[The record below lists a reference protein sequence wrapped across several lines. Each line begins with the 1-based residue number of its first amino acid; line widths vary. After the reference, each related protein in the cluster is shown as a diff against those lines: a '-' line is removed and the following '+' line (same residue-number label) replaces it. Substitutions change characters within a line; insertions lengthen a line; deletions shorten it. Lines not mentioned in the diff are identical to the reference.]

1 MAEKH
6 IRRWLVLIIGL
17 YLLLGA
23 AYSLVVPLGEAPDE
37 IDHIL
42 YVRHLVEARSFPVMQ
57 PNAADNV
64 TMEAN
69 QPPLYYLVEA
79 ALTGFFPMTET
90 ANFPLNAC
98 YTFTPGEGRAN
109 FYLHQEAEQVV
120 WSDAYLAFRAAR
132 LVSVLLGALT
142 VWLAYKLGRL
152 MAPQRPSVALLAA
165 DFLAFNP
172 QFVFMTASVNNDNLM
187 ALLGAAMVYGSI
199 TAVIHP
205 ARSRFVWLGLLMGL
219 ALLTKFALLALWP
232 LLILAA
238 VLPVLVPRYL
248 VIGKRLPVSGEQHS
262 SLRSPILR
270 QAQDEFANL
279 LFVIFLPLLVSGWWY
294 WRANALYGD
303 PLAWAVHLQAKGSEV
318 LRTTSFTLAD
328 LLDFTRTHFQ
338 SYWGWFGWL
347 KIQLPGWAYGLILL
361 LVLAGTAGL
370 VLEIRELVLSLSKD
384 WRLEIKRPLRLQPNQ
399 IAVIFNMLAVA
410 AIYVSLLRYIQTINW
425 SGYQGRLAYG
435 AAASVAALLAL
446 GVVSVIGGRWPVIGH
461 RSSVFGDR
469 WSVVGKRLVFGIGAG
484 LFLLAVG
491 SLLFLIRPAYARPQL
506 FQPEAGLPR
515 VCAALPGVMVETAVF
530 PDIVKPGETLPMALS
545 LYGQAAT
552 ESQPI
557 RVQVAGRNGRIITEA
572 ESEFSWQQGDVW
584 TAQFDLPVAAD
595 AEPARGSVQ
604 VSIGEEMRD
613 VGAVKVAP
621 VRPYRPQ
628 PQYPVTD
635 ANFAGKLALIGYD
648 LNPDG
653 TITLYW
659 QALARMTQNYTTFIH
674 LLGESGNLVS
684 QADSQPQNGAY
695 PTAIWDV
702 GEIVADVKRV
712 NFSHPPAAR
721 WQVGVYL
728 LETGERLP
736 LTEGRDVYD
745 LPLP

>member
-1 MAEKH
+1 MAGKSMAEKR

-42 YVRHLVEARSFPVMQ
+42 YVRHLVETRSFPIMQ
-57 PNAADNV
+57 PAAADNV

-90 ANFPLNAC
+90 ADFPLNAC

-109 FYLHQEAEQVV
+109 FYLHREAEQNF
-120 WSDAYLAFRAAR
+120 WSGTYLAFRTAR

-142 VWLAYKLGRL
+142 VWLAYKLGRQ
-152 MAPQRPSVALLAA
+152 MAPQRPSAALLAA
-165 DFLAFNP
+165 AFLAFNP
-172 QFVFMTASVNNDNLM
+172 QFIFMTASVNNDNLM
-187 ALLGAAMVYGSI
+187 ALLGAAIVYGSV
-199 TAVIHP
+199 TAVIRP

-219 ALLTKFALLALWP
+219 ALLTKFALLAFWP

-238 VLPVLVPRYL
+238 VLPALAPRYL
-248 VIGKRLPVSGEQHS
+248 VIGNQLSAIGE
-262 SLRSPILR
+262 R
-270 QAQDEFANL
+270 QPENTRGAIRNTQYAIRPNLQSVISNL

-318 LRTTSFTLAD
+318 LRTTPFTMAD
-328 LLDFTRTHFQ
+328 LLDFARVHFQ

-361 LVLAGTAGL
+361 LVLAGAAGL
-370 VLEIRELVLSLSKD
+370 ILEIRD
-384 WRLEIKRPLRLQPNQ
+384 WRLEIKRPLRLQAKQ
-399 IAVIFNMLAVA
+399 IAIIFNMLAVA

-446 GVVSVIGGRWPVIGH
+446 GVVSVIGGR
-461 RSSVFGDR
+461 RSVS
-469 WSVVGKRLVFGIGAG
+469 GKRSLAVGAG
-484 LFLLAVG
+484 LFLLAAG
-491 SLLFLIRPAYARPQL
+491 SLWFLIRPAYARPQL
-506 FQPEAGLPR
+506 FQPEAELPR
-515 VCAALPGVMVETAVF
+515 VCLTLPGAAVETAVF
-530 PDIVKPGETLPMALS
+530 PDIVKPGETLPVALS

-557 RVQVAGRNGRIITEA
+557 RVQVAGRNGRIIAEA
-572 ESEFSWQQGDVW
+572 EAEFSWKQGDVW
-584 TAQFDLPVAAD
+584 TAQFDLPVAVD
-595 AEPARGSVQ
+595 AEPVRGIVQ
-604 VSIGEEMRD
+604 VGIGEEWRN
-613 VGAVKVAP
+613 VGAVKAAP
-621 VRPYRPQ
+621 VRPYQPQ
-628 PQYPVTD
+628 PQYAVTD
-635 ANFAGKLALIGYD
+635 ANFAGKLALVGYD

-659 QALARMTQNYTTFIH
+659 QGLAEMTQDYTTFIH
-674 LLGESGNLVS
+674 LLDENGNLLA

-702 GEIVADVKRV
+702 GEIVADVKQV
-712 NFSHPPAAR
+712 DFNHPAAAR
-721 WQVGVYL
+721 WRVGVYW
-728 LETGERLP
+728 LETGERLS
-736 LTEGRDVYD
+736 LADNRDVYD

>member
-1 MAEKH
+1 MAKKR
-6 IRRWLVLIIGL
+6 IRRWLALIIGL
-17 YLLLGA
+17 YLLLGT
-23 AYSLVVPLGEAPDE
+23 AYLLIVPLGEAPDE

-42 YVRHLVEARSFPVMQ
+42 YVRHLVETRSFPIMQ
-57 PNAADNV
+57 PVAADNV

-90 ANFPLNAC
+90 ADFPLNAC

-109 FYLHQEAEQVV
+109 FYLHREAEQNF
-120 WSDAYLAFRAAR
+120 WSGAYLAFRTAR

-142 VWLAYKLGRL
+142 VWLAYKLGRQ

-165 DFLAFNP
+165 AFLAFNP

-187 ALLGAAMVYGSI
+187 ALLGAAIVYGSV
-199 TAVIHP
+199 TAVIRP

-238 VLPVLVPRYL
+238 VLPALAPRYL
-248 VIGKRLPVSGEQHS
+248 VIGNQLSAIGE
-262 SLRSPILR
+262 R
-270 QAQDEFANL
+270 QPENTRGAIRNTQYAIHPNLQSVISNL

-294 WRANALYGD
+294 WRANTLYGD

-318 LRTTSFTLAD
+318 LRTTPFTMAD
-328 LLDFTRTHFQ
+328 LLDFARVHFQ

-361 LVLAGTAGL
+361 LVLAGAAGL
-370 VLEIRELVLSLSKD
+370 VLEIRD
-384 WRLEIKRPLRLQPNQ
+384 WRLEIKRPLRLQARQ
-399 IAVIFNMLAVA
+399 IAVIFNMLAAA

-446 GVVSVIGGRWPVIGH
+446 GVVSVFGGRWPVIGH
-461 RSSVFGDR
+461 RSSV
-469 WSVVGKRLVFGIGAG
+469 VGTGVVFGVGAG

-506 FQPEAGLPR
+506 FQPAAELPR
-515 VCAALPGVMVETAVF
+515 VCVELPGAVVETAVF
-530 PDIVKPGETLPMALS
+530 PNTIKPGETLPVTLS
-545 LYGQAAT
+545 FYGQTAAG
-552 ESQPI
+552 SQPI
-557 RVQVAGRNGRIITEA
+557 RVQVVGRNGRIIAEA
-572 ESEFSWQQGDVW
+572 EAEFSWKPGDVW
-584 TAQFDLPVAAD
+584 TAQFDLPVAVD
-595 AEPARGSVQ
+595 AEPVRGIVQASV
-604 VSIGEEMRD
+604 GEEWRD
-613 VGAVKVAP
+613 VGQVKVAP
-621 VRPYRPQ
+621 VRPYLPQ

-635 ANFAGKLALIGYD
+635 ANFGGKLALIGYD

-659 QALARMTQNYTTFIH
+659 QALARMTQDYTTFIH
-674 LLGESGNLVS
+674 LLDENGNLLV

-695 PTAIWDV
+695 PTSIWDV

-712 NFSHPPAAR
+712 DFNHPAAAR
-721 WQVGVYL
+721 WQAGVYL
-728 LETGERLP
+728 LETGERLS
-736 LTEGRDVYD
+736 LADGRDVYD